1 MIIADLRGGLGNQM
15 FQYAAGRALC
25 LRIGVNLGLFDH
37 NRKTDI
43 IPNQLD
49 QFNIKVEN
57 NPKSLLPPSRSSN
70 GILWML
76 WKLGLT
82 KPKVFRQGGLGYN
95 PKFEEVTE
103 NTYLRGYWQSE
114 RFFHD
119 YKDVIR
125 SDFEFTSKPT
135 GQNLE
140 IHQEIQETESSIS
153 LHVRRGDYLNQKN
166 KSIFSSCSRE
176 YYEQAVGL
184 IAEQCQITP
193 KVYVFSDDPE
203 WVTNHFKLPFGMRV
217 MTHNSADQAIEDLRL
232 MIACKHH
239 IIANSSFSWWGAW
252 LGKNPNKITV
262 APARWFANPKYSNP
276 DIYCNGWI
284 RLEN

>member
-1 MIIADLRGGLGNQM
+1 MGNQM
-15 FQYAAGRALC
+15 FQYSAGRALS
-25 LRIGVNLGLFDH
+25 LRLGVILGIYNH
-37 NRKTDI
+37 NSKTDI
-43 IPNQLD
+43 VSNLLG
-49 QFNIKVEN
+49 QFNIQVEN
-57 NPKSLLPPSRSSN
+57 IPQSLLPPSRSSN
-70 GILWML
+70 GFLWML

-95 PKFEEVTE
+95 PKFEEVTD

-114 RFFHD
+114 WFFQD
-119 YKDVIR
+119 CKDVIR

-135 GQNLE
+135 GQNLV

-184 IAEQCQITP
+184 ITEQCQITP

-217 MTHNSADQAIEDLRL
+217 MTHNPADKAIEDLRL
-232 MIACKHH
+232 MTACKHH
-239 IIANSSFSWWGAW
+239 VIANSCFSWWGAW
-252 LGKNPNKITV
+252 LGQNPNKLTV
-262 APARWFANPKYSNP
+262 ALDRWFVDPKYSNP
-276 DIYCNGWI
+276 DIYCKGWI

>member
-1 MIIADLRGGLGNQM
+1 M

-25 LRIGVNLGLFDH
+25 LHLGVNLGLYDY

-57 NPKSLLPPSRSSN
+57 IPQSLLPPSRSSN
-70 GILWML
+70 GFLWML

-95 PKFEEVTE
+95 PKFEQITD

-114 RFFHD
+114 RFFQD
-119 YKDVIR
+119 CKAVIR

-166 KSIFSSCSRE
+166 KSIFSSCSQE

-184 IAEQCQITP
+184 IADRSQTTTR
-193 KVYVFSDDPE
+193 VYVFSDDPE
-203 WVTNHFKLPFGMRV
+203 WITDHFQLPFEMRV
-217 MTHNSADQAIEDLRL
+217 ISHNPVDHAIEDLRL
-232 MIACKHH
+232 MTVCKHH
-239 IIANSSFSWWGAW
+239 VIANSSFSWWGAW
-252 LGKNPNKITV
+252 LGQNPNKITV
-262 APARWFANPKYSNP
+262 APARWFADPKYSNP
-276 DIYCNGWI
+276 DIYCKGWI

>member
-15 FQYAAGRALC
+15 FQYSAGRALS
-25 LRIGVNLGLFDH
+25 LRLGVTLGLYNH
-37 NRKTDI
+37 NSKTDI
-43 IPNQLD
+43 VPNQLD

-57 NPKSLLPPSRSSN
+57 IPQSLLPPSRPSN
-70 GILWML
+70 GFLWML

-95 PKFEEVTE
+95 PKFVEVSG

-114 RFFHD
+114 MFFVD
-119 YKDVIR
+119 CKDVIK
-125 SDFEFTSKPT
+125 SDFEFTSEPK
-135 GQNLE
+135 GQNLD
-140 IHQEIQETESSIS
+140 ILQEIQETETSIS

-184 IAEQCQITP
+184 IAEQCQNIP
-193 KVYVFSDDPE
+193 KVFVFSDDPE
-203 WVTNHFKLPFGMRV
+203 WVSNHFKLPFEMRA
-217 MTHNSADQAIEDLRL
+217 MTHNSVDQAIEDLRL
-232 MIACKHH
+232 MTACEHH
-239 IIANSSFSWWGAW
+239 VIANSSFSWWGAW
-252 LGKNPNKITV
+252 LGQNPNKITV
-262 APARWFANPKYSNP
+262 APARWFADPKYSNP
-276 DIYCNGWI
+276 DIYCKDWI